1 MDFYNPTVG
10 ALDARQVG
18 PNMEYTPI
26 PFVVQIDHNISS
38 FGICVQKMLD
48 LPL

>member
-1 MDFYNPTVG
+1 MVVG

-18 PNMEYTPI
+18 PNMEDTTI
-26 PFVVQIDHNISS
+26 PFVVWIDHNISS
-38 FGICVQKMLD
+38 FGISVQRMLD